1 MNRAHHPGC
10 VPGIAPYYNLVIS
23 KLTMTSELQHLKQ
36 KIRRL
41 EAGGEP
47 NLALRREY
55 NAKLQ
60 AHRDG
65 AAHLSGGG
73 KYGFKLKQVKTL
85 QSRVDDMVHY
95 KADKTDVE
103 ELKEFVK
110 NTFEEQGKIN
120 RQALKD
126 QWTDT
131 KEYVELKVNQLQQ
144 ALIKEN
150 S

>member
-1 MNRAHHPGC
+1 
-10 VPGIAPYYNLVIS
+10 
-23 KLTMTSELQHLKQ
+23 MTSELQHLKQ

-73 KYGFKLKQVKTL
+73 KFRKNVLHRVQELEKRVEGLEVDVKTL
-85 QSRVDDMVHY
+85 DENAQGDRRNIQSQGVKLNKLEKSLTDMVETQREMVSQIQRIIH
-95 KADKTDVE
+95 E
-103 ELKEFVK
+103 
-110 NTFEEQGKIN
+110 
-120 RQALKD
+120 
-126 QWTDT
+126 
-131 KEYVELKVNQLQQ
+131 
-144 ALIKEN
+144 
-150 S
+150 

>member
-1 MNRAHHPGC
+1 
-10 VPGIAPYYNLVIS
+10 
-23 KLTMTSELQHLKQ
+23 MTSELQHLKQ

-95 KADKTDVE
+95 KADQTDVDKLKKKVD
-103 ELKEFVK
+103 ELEREFV
-110 NTFEEQGKIN
+110 NSFEEQWKSTKDYIDGIYN
-120 RQALKD
+120 DLK
-126 QWTDT
+126 
-131 KEYVELKVNQLQQ
+131 EIIRELANKNQ
-144 ALIKEN
+144 

>member
-1 MNRAHHPGC
+1 
-10 VPGIAPYYNLVIS
+10 
-23 KLTMTSELQHLKQ
+23 MTSELQHLKQ

-95 KADKTDVE
+95 EADQTDVDQLKKKVD
-103 ELKEFVK
+103 ELEREFV
-110 NTFEEQGKIN
+110 NSFEEQWKSTKDYIDGIYN
-120 RQALKD
+120 DLK
-126 QWTDT
+126 
-131 KEYVELKVNQLQQ
+131 EIIRELPKKNQ
-144 ALIKEN
+144 